1 MKFWQTLVVLLIAG
15 GVMSTAASETPAV
28 MDGFPPSA
36 ESQVTKKNQ
45 RNWPY
50 SQWAFQNFG
59 APNNTVMVPRAG
71 EIHHF
76 PRDESRLGSFE
87 VDGKSLADVFEAN
100 AADALVVI
108 HGDTLVHES
117 YWNGMDPHR
126 QHIWYSMT
134 KSLVSSIAGLL
145 VESGQLDLTKS
156 PSDYIPELKGSAF
169 DRVTVQQVLDHAS
182 GLAFEENY
190 VDPKSDFFLY
200 YAPAL
205 NLGYLRGAA
214 DLQPGESDIYG
225 VYDFLTKF
233 VQPDPETPPGY
244 RFDYNS
250 ANADVLGWLVSRLMD
265 KPLNDVIRDEVWAKL
280 GTEHDAF
287 IAVDRAYIPVAT
299 GGYNATA
306 RDAARFGV
314 MIRDKGVFRGERV
327 LPASWLEHMVDVKDS
342 DRQAMTRNPNYS
354 QADWVAY
361 QDMWWIL
368 DDQAEEFC
376 AVGIHGQVIYVNRS
390 TDTVMVWFSSQ
401 PDAASTLAPEFPI
414 KLDAAR
420 RAASYLAEQ

>member
-1 MKFWQTLVVLLIAG
+1 M
-15 GVMSTAASETPAV
+15 
-28 MDGFPPSA
+28 
-36 ESQVTKKNQ
+36 
-45 RNWPY
+45 
-50 SQWAFQNFG
+50 
-59 APNNTVMVPRAG
+59 
-71 EIHHF
+71 
-76 PRDESRLGSFE
+76 
-87 VDGKSLADVFEAN
+87 
-100 AADALVVI
+100 
-108 HGDTLVHES
+108 
-117 YWNGMDPHR
+117 
-126 QHIWYSMT
+126 
-134 KSLVSSIAGLL
+134 
-145 VESGQLDLTKS
+145 
-156 PSDYIPELKGSAF
+156 
-169 DRVTVQQVLDHAS
+169 QQVLDHAS

-205 NLGYLRGAA
+205 NLGYLPGAA

-233 VQPDPETPPGY
+233 VQPDPATAPGY

-354 QADWVAY
+354 QADWIAY

>member
-1 MKFWQTLVVLLIAG
+1 M
-15 GVMSTAASETPAV
+15 
-28 MDGFPPSA
+28 
-36 ESQVTKKNQ
+36 
-45 RNWPY
+45 
-50 SQWAFQNFG
+50 
-59 APNNTVMVPRAG
+59 
-71 EIHHF
+71 
-76 PRDESRLGSFE
+76 
-87 VDGKSLADVFEAN
+87 
-100 AADALVVI
+100 
-108 HGDTLVHES
+108 
-117 YWNGMDPHR
+117 
-126 QHIWYSMT
+126 
-134 KSLVSSIAGLL
+134 
-145 VESGQLDLTKS
+145 
-156 PSDYIPELKGSAF
+156 
-169 DRVTVQQVLDHAS
+169 
-182 GLAFEENY
+182 
-190 VDPKSDFFLY
+190 
-200 YAPAL
+200 
-205 NLGYLRGAA
+205 NLGYLPGAA

-342 DRQAMTRNPNYS
+342 DRQAMARNPNYS

-420 RAASYLAEQ
+420 RAATYLAEQ